1 MVQAARF
8 LGGAVDDGCWGL
20 GDGQQ
25 GVTMAANR
33 LELLPVVTAWLTRE
47 KAVKAAI
54 LFGSSARPAG
64 ALEAV
69 DHWSDV
75 DLHVVTTAAARLERL
90 DWSREL
96 AGLGFCHQTVRPA
109 TGGVRKVTALFGEGE
124 IDLVLVPAA
133 RLRLY
138 RLAVRLGLYRKNAAM
153 RYALNEIATCLRS
166 GYRFLKG
173 EDSWGDFYA
182 WIAAEMPG
190 TRLDDRAAAGLAD
203 VFLCDLLWVLQK
215 LERGELVAAQHLLH
229 RSLAETN
236 FRLMREWRLR
246 RGLPLPS
253 FGLGRRAESL
263 YAPEDLRLVQIDARL
278 DAGELHQAAWQ
289 AFDGVTGIMHAMVP
303 DWRIPTGMHR
313 LLGGRDQAIRR

>member
-1 MVQAARF
+1 
-8 LGGAVDDGCWGL
+8 
-20 GDGQQ
+20 
-25 GVTMAANR
+25 MAATR

-47 KAVKAAI
+47 TAVKAAI
-54 LFGSSARPAG
+54 LFGSSARPSG

-75 DLHVVTTAAARLERL
+75 DLHVVTTAAVRLERL

-96 AGLGFCHQTVRPA
+96 AGLSFCHQTVRPA
-109 TGGVRKVTALFGEGE
+109 TGGVRKVTALFVEGE
-124 IDLVLVPAA
+124 VDLVLVPAT
-133 RLRLY
+133 RLRLG
-138 RLAVRLGLYRKNAAM
+138 RLAVRLGLHRQSAAL

-263 YAPEDLRLVQIDARL
+263 YPPEELRLVQIDARL
-278 DAGELHQAAWQ
+278 NAAELHQAAWQ
-289 AFDGVTGIMHAMVP
+289 ACEGVVAIMREIVP
-303 DWRIPTGMHR
+303 GWKISAEMHR
-313 LLGGRDQAIRR
+313 LLSAKAKFTPR

>member
-1 MVQAARF
+1 
-8 LGGAVDDGCWGL
+8 
-20 GDGQQ
+20 
-25 GVTMAANR
+25 MASPR

-47 KAVKAAI
+47 TAVKAAV

-69 DHWSDV
+69 DAWSDV
-75 DLHVVTTAAARLERL
+75 DLHVVTTAAVRLEHL

-96 AGLGFCHQTVRPA
+96 AGLSFCHQVVRPA
-109 TGGVRKVTALFGEGE
+109 TGGVRKVTALFVEGE
-124 IDLVLVPAA
+124 VDLVLVPAL
-133 RLRLY
+133 RLRQI
-138 RLAVRLGLYRKNAAM
+138 RQDVRLGRQRKSAAL
-153 RYALNEIATCLRS
+153 RYALNETATCLRS

-173 EDSWGDFYA
+173 EDSWGNFYS
-182 WIAAEMPG
+182 WIVAEMPG
-190 TRLDDRAAAGLAD
+190 TRLDDREAAGLAE

-236 FRLMREWRLR
+236 LRLMREWRLR

-263 YAPEDLRLVQIDARL
+263 YSPEDLRLVQINARL
-278 DAGELHQAAWQ
+278 EAAELHQAAWHT
-289 AFDGVTGIMHAMVP
+289 FDSVVTIMHGLVP
-303 DWRIPTGMHR
+303 GWKIPAEMHR
-313 LLGGRDQAIRR
+313 LLNAKAQFQAP

>member
-1 MVQAARF
+1 
-8 LGGAVDDGCWGL
+8 
-20 GDGQQ
+20 
-25 GVTMAANR
+25 MAANR

-109 TGGVRKVTALFGEGE
+109 TGGVRKVTAVFEEGE
-124 IDLVLVPAA
+124 VDLVLVPAA
-133 RLRLY
+133 RLRLA
-138 RLAVRLGLYRKNAAM
+138 RLAVRLRLHRKNAAL

-173 EDSWGDFYA
+173 EDSWENFYA

-190 TRLDDRAAAGLAD
+190 TRLDDRAAAELAD

-229 RSLAETN
+229 RSLAGTN

-253 FGLGRRAESL
+253 FGLGRRAEAL
-263 YAPEDLRLVQIDARL
+263 YPPEELRLVQIDARL
-278 DAGELHQAAWQ
+278 DAAELHQAAWQ
-289 AFDGVTGIMHAMVP
+289 TCESVVAIMREIVP
-303 DWRIPTGMHR
+303 GWKIPAEMNR
-313 LLGGRDQAIRR
+313 LLSTKARLTRR

>member
-1 MVQAARF
+1 
-8 LGGAVDDGCWGL
+8 
-20 GDGQQ
+20 
-25 GVTMAANR
+25 MAATR

-47 KAVKAAI
+47 TAVKAAI

-64 ALEAV
+64 ALEAG
-69 DHWSDV
+69 DHWSDL
-75 DLHVVTTAAARLERL
+75 DLHVVTTAADRLERL

-96 AGLGFCHQTVRPA
+96 AGLSFCHQTVRPA
-109 TGGVRKVTALFGEGE
+109 TGGVRKVTALFVEGE
-124 IDLVLVPAA
+124 VDLVLVPAT
-133 RLRLY
+133 RLRLG
-138 RLAVRLGLYRKNAAM
+138 RLAVRLGLHRRSAVL

-173 EDSWGDFYA
+173 GDSWGNFYA

-190 TRLDDRAAAGLAD
+190 TRLDDCEAVGLAD

-263 YAPEDLRLVQIDARL
+263 YPPEELRLVQIDARL
-278 DAGELHQAAWQ
+278 DAAELHQAAWR
-289 AFDGVTGIMHAMVP
+289 ACESVVTIMREIVP
-303 DWRIPTGMHR
+303 GWKIPAEMHR
-313 LLGGRDQAIRR
+313 LLSAKARVTRR

>member
-1 MVQAARF
+1 M
-8 LGGAVDDGCWGL
+8 AV
-20 GDGQQ
+20 
-25 GVTMAANR
+25 TR
-33 LELLPVVTAWLTRE
+33 LELLPVVSAWLTRE
-47 KAVKAAI
+47 PAVKAAI

-69 DHWSDV
+69 DYWSDV

-96 AGLGFCHQTVRPA
+96 VGLGFCHQTVRPA
-109 TGGVRKVTALFGEGE
+109 TGGVRKVTALFAEGE
-124 IDLVLVPAA
+124 VDLVLVPAS
-133 RLRLY
+133 RLRLG
-138 RLAVRLGLYRKNAAM
+138 RLAARLGLHRRSAVL

-229 RSLAETN
+229 RSLAEAN

-263 YAPEDLRLVQIDARL
+263 YPPEELRLVQINARL
-278 DAGELHQAAWQ
+278 DAAELHQAAWQ
-289 AFDGVTGIMHAMVP
+289 AYEGVVTMMREIVP
-303 DWRIPTGMHR
+303 GWKIPTEMNR
-313 LLGGRDQAIRR
+313 LLDTKAKFTRR